1 MHTCTAH
8 RARGVAKMR
17 LLLCAAVAHALIAP
31 ISRAPPRRTHLNSRL
46 DDADALEIRLDVT
59 VLWCQCLA
67 RELSRE
73 LATNPLKEVPG
84 FTGADLRALGY
95 CVASASCLSVLWVAA
110 GLATR
115 QFEPADS
122 YGEGLRRVLVT
133 AAVAGPLWL
142 VVESALHVPA
152 SYDTSLAHYS
162 SSLFGLAATMALV
175 RTVR

>member
-1 MHTCTAH
+1 
-8 RARGVAKMR
+8 MR
-17 LLLCAAVAHALIAP
+17 LLLCATLSHALIAP

-95 CVASASCLSVLWVAA
+95 CVASASCL
-110 GLATR
+110 LALNTE
-115 QFEPADS
+115 QVDCS
-122 YGEGLRRVLVT
+122 T
-133 AAVAGPLWL
+133 WK
-142 VVESALHVPA
+142 S
-152 SYDTSLAHYS
+152 
-162 SSLFGLAATMALV
+162 
-175 RTVR
+175 